1 MTNNP
6 LFQQSNA
13 KRPAVIA
20 ERQTG
25 RFALSTQEDNP
36 AGGRP
41 VQTTAG

>member
-36 AGGRP
+36 AAGRP